1 MNFFASS
8 QFFGIVLCLVAYQIG
23 LVIARKVSHPL
34 CNPLIIAIA
43 LVILFLAVTG
53 IPYEDFNASAKFLSL
68 LMTPATISLAVL
80 LHENFKELR
89 SNWKALLIGI
99 GAGVFATLCCI
110 AAGVVVF
117 SLTHDHL
124 VTLLPKGITTAVA
137 LAVSQELGGYPALT
151 MALVVITGNLGN
163 MFAEVLCKFF
173 KISDPVAVGA
183 AIGTSSHVLGTAKA
197 SQMGSVQGAMS
208 SLAIIVAA
216 LMTVAG
222 AAVFAQ
228 LL

>member
-1 MNFFASS
+1 MNFLTSCE
-8 QFFGIVLCLVAYQIG
+8 FFGIVVCLVAYQIG
-23 LVIARKVSHPL
+23 LAIARKVSHPL

-43 LVILFLAVTG
+43 LVIVFLAVTK
-53 IPYEDFNASAKFLSL
+53 IPYDDFNASAKYLSL

-80 LHENFKELR
+80 LHENFEALR
-89 SNWKALLIGI
+89 NNWKALLVGI
-99 GAGVFATLCCI
+99 GAGVLVTLCCI
-110 AAGVVVF
+110 FAGAVVF
-117 SLTHDHL
+117 GLTHDHL
-124 VTLLPKGITTAVA
+124 ATLLPKGITTAVA
-137 LAVSQELGGYPALT
+137 LAVSHELGGYPALT
-151 MALVVITGNLGN
+151 MALVIITGNLGN

-197 SQMGSVQGAMS
+197 SQLGSVQGAMS

-222 AAVFAQ
+222 SVIFAQ